1 MASCELCGKDDFLST
16 VLIEDA
22 PLSVCQQCS
31 RYGKEKIP
39 IAKNHLRK
47 IPFISAKPELK
58 LGDNFS
64 EIIRSKRESMG
75 LTRAEFST
83 YLNER
88 ESIVSKWQSGL
99 MKPSLELAKKLER
112 KLGLTLLETEPEL
125 SLAKTA
131 YGAKMGEGLTLGDF
145 IKKKV
150 KIN

>member
-1 MASCELCGKDDFLST
+1 MAGCELCGKDDFLST

-39 IAKNHLRK
+39 IAKNPIRK
-47 IPFISAKPELK
+47 PLLIFTKPELK

-64 EIIRSKRESMG
+64 ETIRSKREKMG
-75 LTRAEFST
+75 LNMAEFST

-112 KLGLTLLETEPEL
+112 K
-125 SLAKTA
+125 
-131 YGAKMGEGLTLGDF
+131 
-145 IKKKV
+145 
-150 KIN
+150 